1 MNVKVRVIGTP
12 SIEING
18 EALRLPLKKAEAMVY
33 YLAVEGRAS
42 REKLASIFRG
52 TKDENSAYNNFRNAL
67 YLLKQYFPKDSIN
80 ADRRYVSLSG
90 ISCDLEL
97 IDRISDINIPLP
109 QSLSDEP
116 LKGFDVPECADFG
129 NWLLITKSQFKTRV
143 TEKLKNRITACYD
156 AQDEDNLESS
166 LEMLVA
172 IDPFDEDSTLELMD
186 LYFKRRGAA
195 KASTLFREYRRRL
208 TEELSLTPS
217 ARAEEYFK
225 RMIVL
230 DTHEGEEG
238 GDSPD
243 SFFVG
248 RKREQELIF
257 ERLEKDAN
265 GTVAI
270 FIDGE
275 AGIGKTSLLRRALS
289 FFDGDDHIILST
301 RSYEAGLDYPYSSWS
316 NLVQQA
322 ALYCAEEVPEDD
334 GVNFSLLAGVFPN
347 FVSGRRI
354 SYNADSV
361 VVLERTP
368 IVIGRAVSR
377 LVCRAAAGRRPVIV
391 LEDMHWFDRQSIHM
405 LEVFI
410 ENLSLPATIFITSRP
425 EKSGYITRTLTR
437 LKEAGRMNFIHLPL
451 KPFDRSET
459 ASFCSHFLDK
469 ELLESRDKDYFY
481 NETEGVPLL
490 VAEMVKML
498 RANAKAEFTG
508 SGLGGVMLARF
519 GEISEKQREFLRV
532 LSVFTNGATIS
543 LIAKVTGDSP
553 TEVSAVAEELL
564 GKMLIKEIKTMDFG
578 VHIDFSHAKLR
589 ACVYE
594 AIPAFKLSEYHKKVA
609 DMLSGQYSPKK
620 WDPALSSMLCYHY
633 TKAGLSENV
642 LNQHLCEMIFDITLN
657 HDLFPLIQDD
667 VLFSCT
673 HPYNDRSDT
682 EKKMEAMSRLLSDIR
697 NNMRADN
704 EKEILR
710 MEASYL
716 ELCGGY
722 LVCWGEYDRARV
734 LLNRSMKI
742 AREHSFSTIYIH
754 SLSNMGHY
762 FLQTDNAEPLMR
774 TAREMLNAARDDER
788 EKYMGIALRY
798 IGVAFQ
804 IMGDYERSEKVL
816 RRSISIFEEQA
827 LLGKNYTISMLAAEC
842 YIGENY
848 HWQGDF
854 AKAVEHFNH
863 CISVCEEKGLFW
875 GSSHFR
881 AHLADVA
888 FDLGD
893 MEMMFE
899 NIYRG
904 TKVFE
909 RCQGGRCGSILY
921 SLKSIADAEQKRYD
935 DAYRSLEIGELLSAP
950 IRKHSWI
957 SVHAMAKA
965 YLAKMLEEGGLPPQF
980 NKILKKSSKEYAE
993 EAVSIYAKIPVPHRV
1008 RMLRERFGL

>member
-1 MNVKVRVIGTP
+1 MNVKVKVIGTP

-18 EALRLPLKKAEAMVY
+18 EALRLPLKKAEAIVY
-33 YLAVEGRAS
+33 YLAIEGRAS
-42 REKLASIFRG
+42 REKLASIFWG

-67 YLLKQYFPKDSIN
+67 YLLKQYFPKDSII
-80 ADRRYVSLSG
+80 ADRRYVSAAG
-90 ISCDLEL
+90 FSCDLDI
-97 IDRISDINIPLP
+97 IDRISEVDTPLP
-109 QSLSDEP
+109 QCLSDEL
-116 LKGFDVPECADFG
+116 LKEFDIPECADFG
-129 NWLLITKSQFKTRV
+129 NWLLIAKSQFKTRV
-143 TEKLKNRITACYD
+143 TEKLKTRITACYD
-156 AQDEDNLESS
+156 SQDEDNLESS
-166 LEMLVA
+166 LEMLIA
-172 IDPFDEDSTLELMD
+172 ADPFDEDSTLELMD
-186 LYFKRRGAA
+186 IYFKRRGAA
-195 KASTLFREYRRRL
+195 KASTLFREYKRRL
-208 TEELSLTPS
+208 SEELSLTPS

-230 DTHEGEEG
+230 DTHDG
-238 GDSPD
+238 GMGDVSPD

-248 RKREQELIF
+248 RRREQSLIF
-257 ERLEKDAN
+257 ERLENND
-265 GTVAI
+265 GTVAV
-270 FIDGE
+270 FLDGE
-275 AGIGKTSLLRRALS
+275 AGIGKTSLLHKVLS
-289 FFDGDDHIILST
+289 FFDGESHIILST
-301 RSYEAGLDYPYSSWS
+301 RSYEAGLDYPYSSWN
-316 NLVQQA
+316 NLVSQA
-322 ALYCAEEVPEDD
+322 ALYCTEESPEDG

-347 FVSGRRI
+347 FMSGRRI
-354 SYNADSV
+354 AYNADSV

-368 IVIGRAVSR
+368 IIIGRAVSR
-377 LVCRAAAGRRPVIV
+377 LVCRAAGFRRPVIV
-391 LEDMHWFDRQSIHM
+391 LEDMHWFDKQSIHM

-410 ENLSLPATIFITSRP
+410 ENLSVPATVFITSRP
-425 EKSGYITRTLTR
+425 EKSDYIMRTLTR
-437 LKEAGRMNFIHLPL
+437 LKDAGAINFLHIPL

-469 ELLESRDKDYFY
+469 ELLESKDKDYFY
-481 NETEGVPLL
+481 NETEGMPLL
-490 VAEMVKML
+490 VAEMVKLL
-498 RANAKAEFTG
+498 RANSKAEFTV

-532 LSVFTNGATIS
+532 LSVFTNGASIS
-543 LIAKVTGDSP
+543 LIAKVMGEP
-553 TEVSAVAEELL
+553 PQEVSAVAEELL
-564 GKMLIKEIKTMDFG
+564 RKMLIKEIKTIDFG
-578 VHIDFSHAKLR
+578 VHVDFSHAKLR
-589 ACVYE
+589 SCVYD
-594 AIPAFKLSEYHKKVA
+594 AIPGFKLSEYHKKVA
-609 DMLSGQYSPKK
+609 DTLNGQYSPRK

-633 TKAGLSENV
+633 TKAGLPKNV
-642 LNQHLCEMIFDITLN
+642 LNQHLREMIFDITLN

-667 VLFSCT
+667 VLYSCT

-682 EKKMEAMSRLLSDIR
+682 EKKMDAMSALLADIR
-697 NNMRADN
+697 NNIRADN
-704 EKEILR
+704 EKEIMR

-722 LVCWGEYDRARV
+722 LICWGEYDRGRV
-734 LLNRSMKI
+734 LLNRAMKI

-774 TAREMLNAARDDER
+774 TAREMLNVARDDER

-804 IMGDYERSEKVL
+804 IMRDYEKSEKVL
-816 RRSISIFEEQA
+816 RRSIAIFEEQA
-827 LLGKNYTISMLAAEC
+827 LLGKNYTLSMLAAEC

-921 SLKSIADAEQKRYD
+921 SLKSIADAEQKRYE

-980 NKILKKSSKEYAE
+980 NKILKKSSKAYAE